1 MSLASPEAG
10 FVPHHLSALAA
21 DMAGN
26 GGRGRYFLLPG
37 SSGRARKIGERFDG
51 LTVRTHPRGHD
62 VFLGTIQGDHGP
74 IDVGAVSTGMG
85 APSLEI
91 IATELFH
98 LGARRFLRVGTSGSM
113 QPGRVR
119 ASDYVIATAAVRD
132 DGASRTYAPAEFP
145 AVASISTV
153 LAGQAAARRLG
164 LRHHSGVVHSKDAF
178 YAREFGHG
186 PLGEEHARYRAM
198 LTAMNTLASEMEA
211 SMLFTL
217 RGHFLQQ
224 AQIKQAQRDQAQH
237 DHTAQRSAGE
247 THAASM
253 PDFGLE
259 PVLAGAL
266 FLIIGEDD
274 EYTDREAE
282 LARATETLVD
292 LGIETVR
299 QLDALEQAR

>member
-10 FVPHHLSALAA
+10 FVPHHLSATAA
-21 DMAGN
+21 DLAGN
-26 GGRGRYFLLPG
+26 GARGRYFLLPG
-37 SSGRARKIGERFDG
+37 SPGRARRIGERFDN

-62 VFLGTIQGDHGP
+62 VYLGTVQGDHGP

-145 AVASISTV
+145 AVASVSTV
-153 LAGQAAARRLG
+153 LAAQAAARKLG

-186 PLGEEHARYRAM
+186 PLSEEHARYRAM

-217 RGHFLQQ
+217 RGHFLHQ
-224 AQIKQAQRDQAQH
+224 A
-237 DHTAQRSAGE
+237 TANTPAGLD
-247 THAASM
+247 T
-253 PDFGLE
+253 GIE
-259 PVLAGAL
+259 PVLAGAV

-282 LARATETLVD
+282 LARATDALVD

-299 QLDALEQAR
+299 RLDALEQTR

>member
-1 MSLASPEAG
+1 
-10 FVPHHLSALAA
+10 
-21 DMAGN
+21 
-26 GGRGRYFLLPG
+26 
-37 SSGRARKIGERFDG
+37 
-51 LTVRTHPRGHD
+51 
-62 VFLGTIQGDHGP
+62 
-74 IDVGAVSTGMG
+74 MG

-113 QPGRVR
+113 QPGLVR

-145 AVASISTV
+145 AVASVSTV
-153 LAGQAAARRLG
+153 LAAQAAARKLG
-164 LRHHSGVVHSKDAF
+164 LRNHSGVVHSKDAF

-186 PLGEEHARYRAM
+186 PLAEEHARYRAM

-224 AQIKQAQRDQAQH
+224 AILNAR
-237 DHTAQRSAGE
+237 AGAW
-247 THAASM
+247 T
-253 PDFGLE
+253 GIE
-259 PVLAGAL
+259 PVLAGAV
-266 FLIIGEDD
+266 FLVIGEED

-282 LARATETLVD
+282 LARATDGLVD